1 METQVRSGIPVEL
14 PPMGTATP
22 EQNAVKSAT
31 HWVWT
36 PYMDINNLAPWGIR
50 SLLGYRG
57 VAWSVLKRCTPY
69 PLSNMVQTEVDRAAV
84 AEIHQSGYSLNMNA
98 ENMPKVDYIKYA
110 QDQANEL
117 GESYGEDH
125 GLRVLVPLISM
136 DEPELVN
143 RVVQVVQPFAYLIYE
158 MAEEFSP
165 ARAEVKIKASNLSK
179 SEAEK
184 ARALAAIFARGA
196 ERARLKAESEY
207 NALITSMSDASI
219 GKPGISEPNDFHK
232 WICVN
237 LNKPVPKRIN
247 RMETQEA
254 AGGGVDSATIKA
266 LLERDAERARE
277 LEEMRALIAAQSNPA
292 TEKAVKA

>member
-22 EQNAVKSAT
+22 EQNATKSAT

-57 VAWSVLKRCTPY
+57 VAWSLLKRCTPY
-69 PLSNMVQTEVDRAAV
+69 PLSNMVQQEVDRAAV
-84 AEIHQSGYSLNMNA
+84 AETHASGFSLN
-98 ENMPKVDYIKYA
+98 PQSIPQIDYIKYA

-125 GLRVLVPLISM
+125 GLRVLVPLIGM
-136 DEPELVN
+136 DDPELVN
-143 RVVQVVQPFAYLIYE
+143 RIVQVVQPFAYLIHE
-158 MAEEFSP
+158 MADEFSP
-165 ARAEVKIKASNLSK
+165 AKVEAKIKASNLNK
-179 SEAEK
+179 DEAVK
-184 ARALAAIFARGA
+184 ARQLSTIFARGA
-196 ERARLKAESEY
+196 ERARIKAESEY

-237 LNKPVPKRIN
+237 LNKPTPKRIN
-247 RMETQEA
+247 RMETAQESSM
-254 AGGGVDSATIKA
+254 DSGLIKA
-266 LLERDAERARE
+266 LLERDQERAQE
-277 LEEMRALIAAQSNPA
+277 LAEMRAAIAAQSKPA
-292 TEKAVKA
+292 EKAVKA

>member
-1 METQVRSGIPVEL
+1 METQLRSGIPVEL
-14 PPMGTATP
+14 PPMGAASP
-22 EQNAVKSAT
+22 EQNDIKSAI

-57 VAWSVLKRCTPY
+57 QTWSLLKRCTPY
-69 PLSNMVQTEVDRAAV
+69 PLSNMVQQEVDRAAV

-117 GESYGEDH
+117 GESYGDDH
-125 GLRVLVPLISM
+125 GLRVLVPFIGM
-136 DEPELVN
+136 DDPELVK
-143 RVVQVVQPFAYLIYE
+143 RIVQVVQPFAYLIYE
-158 MAEEFSP
+158 MADEFSL
-165 ARAEVKIKASNLSK
+165 AKVEAKIKASNLSK
-179 SEAEK
+179 GEAEK
-184 ARALAAIFARGA
+184 ARALGAVFSHGA

-232 WICVN
+232 WICMN
-237 LNKPVPKRIN
+237 LNKPTPKRIN
-247 RMETQEA
+247 RMETAQESSM
-254 AGGGVDSATIKA
+254 DSGLIKA
-266 LLERDAERARE
+266 LLERDQERAAE
-277 LEEMRALIAAQSNPA
+277 LVEMRAQIAAQAKPK
-292 TEKAVKA
+292 EKAA